1 MSIFELFQWFSHVFQ
16 EEWSKFKLWAWKC
29 RFKYKPL
36 QEGEILLP
44 VSQKTSI
51 WHSFPLCLSSHV
63 SCFLHGPGSVQQ
75 WQRGEGAEEGDS
87 PSLLAS
93 LLPAPLPSRS
103 HRKMSVF
110 LLMLQQRCPSC
121 SFRANSWAPT
131 WGPLCFAL
139 IIMPQ
144 PVTLMGKG
152 QAPRQTGGDISQHPL
167 PALGILSHLE
177 NAIKNKK
184 RKWTKWSLTITLLRE
199 ISVNTSELIPLLHI
213 KLWYYCMCYY
223 IWP

>member
-1 MSIFELFQWFSHVFQ
+1 MYSKKSEVNSNCEPESADLNTNLCRKGKTCSLF
-16 EEWSKFKLWAWKC
+16 L
-29 RFKYKPL
+29 RKPL
-36 QEGEILLP
+36 SGI
-44 VSQKTSI
+44 
-51 WHSFPLCLSSHV
+51 SFPLCLSSHV
-63 SCFLHGPGSVQQ
+63 SCFLCGLGSVQQ
-75 WQRGEGAEEGDS
+75 WQREEGAEEGDS

-103 HRKMSVF
+103 RRKMSAF

-152 QAPRQTGGDISQHPL
+152 QAPRQTGGEISQHPL

-177 NAIKNKK
+177 NAKKNKK
-184 RKWTKWSLTITLLRE
+184 RK
-199 ISVNTSELIPLLHI
+199 
-213 KLWYYCMCYY
+213 
-223 IWP
+223 